1 MVVNEMQEM
10 GAVSLTI
17 KTLYNLIAWSFAAL
31 LAYLKLPVE
40 MMSIYFTLLM
50 VDLVTGWMAAFVV
63 GELLSMS
70 RFLAG
75 FFTKFLM
82 IIIPV
87 VVALIMK
94 MKGDALIWFIEWT
107 IIVLAVSEGISI
119 FNNVLKA
126 KGEKPLPKL
135 DALAMI
141 SDKLRV
147 LLESW
152 FKKGRGE

>member
-1 MVVNEMQEM
+1 MLNEMQEV
-10 GAVSLTI
+10 GAASLTI
-17 KTLYNLIAWSFAAL
+17 KALYNLIAWSFAGL
-31 LAYLKLPVE
+31 LTYLKLPVE
-40 MMSIYFTLLM
+40 MMGIYVALLTI
-50 VDLVTGWMAAFVV
+50 DLVTGWMAAFVI
-63 GELLSMS
+63 GEILSMT

-75 FFTKFLM
+75 FLTKFLM

-87 VVALIMK
+87 VIALIMK
-94 MKGDALIWFIEWT
+94 MQGAALIWFIEWT

-126 KGEKPLPKL
+126 KGEQPLPKL

-147 LLESW
+147 VLESI

>member
-1 MVVNEMQEM
+1 MVNEMQEM
-10 GAVSLTI
+10 GAVSLMM
-17 KTLYNLIAWSFAAL
+17 KAFYNLVTWSLAGL

-40 MMSIYFTLLM
+40 MMGIYFTLLM
-50 VDLVTGWMAAFVV
+50 VDLVTGWMAAFVI
-63 GELLSMS
+63 GEILSMS

-75 FFTKFLM
+75 FLTKFLM
-82 IIIPV
+82 IIIPI

-107 IIVLAVSEGISI
+107 LIVLAASEGVSI

-126 KGEKPLPKL
+126 KGEKPLPKI

-147 LLESW
+147 VLESI

>member
-1 MVVNEMQEM
+1 MLNEMQEV
-10 GAVSLTI
+10 GSASLI
-17 KTLYNLIAWSFAAL
+17 LKAIYNLIVFGCAGI

-40 MMSIYFTLLM
+40 MMGLYVTLLSL
-50 VDLVTGWMAAFVV
+50 DLITGWMAAFVI
-63 GELLSMS
+63 GEILSMS

-75 FFTKFLM
+75 LLTKFLM
-82 IIIPV
+82 IIIPIV
-87 VVALIMK
+87 IALIMK
-94 MKGDALIWFIEWT
+94 MQGAKLIWFVEWT

-126 KGEKPLPKL
+126 KGEQPLPKL

-141 SDKLRV
+141 SDKLRLV
-147 LLESW
+147 LESL